1 MNIEKQVAEQVRKLS
16 DAELAQLA
24 LNAGFKILLAPKA
37 NGMTNGSNGK
47 VKHSIRASGAQK
59 VVKAIEAVEVKA
71 AKVARAASGKKA
83 AKDATADT
91 KHPMWAVLAC
101 LQKKDGMAISQLAAN
116 TNLTRAQAQKGL
128 KVLLR
133 EGKAFKA
140 GERRF
145 TRYADTKKKAADA
158 SIAAR
163 G

>member
-16 DAELAQLA
+16 DEELAQLA
-24 LNAGFKILLAPKA
+24 LNAGFKILLSNK
-37 NGMTNGSNGK
+37 TNGKAKTNGNGK
-47 VKHSIRASGAQK
+47 ATASPPAAPAKQPR
-59 VVKAIEAVEVKA
+59 KAT
-71 AKVARAASGKKA
+71 KKA
-83 AKDATADT
+83 AEQPAKAATADST
-91 KHPMWAVLAC
+91 HPMWAVLAC
-101 LQKKDGMAISQLAAN
+101 LQKKNGMAISQLVAN

-128 KVLLR
+128 KVLLK

-145 TRYADTKKKAADA
+145 TRYSDTKKKATDA